1 MRDRPAKL
9 IPASPQPVVIFHG
22 TPSQVVN
29 LPYLLGNIGAMGLL
43 GVVFAWASAK
53 WTVSPVVLVVPAVLC
68 LVRLALQYVETAFTE
83 IVIDMERV
91 TCRQGLLN
99 RKVSSL
105 ELFRIQDVI
114 SFHPWWQRVFNVG
127 TVVVLTSDSHNPRW
141 HLPGMIDAEQM
152 RSALNRA
159 SIALRDRKGIREMN
173 MGRI

>member
-1 MRDRPAKL
+1 MRDRTAKL

-22 TPSQVVN
+22 TPSQVIN
-29 LPYLLGNIGAMGLL
+29 LPDLLGILCAIGVL
-43 GVVFAWASAK
+43 GVGFAWASTRWA
-53 WTVSPVVLVVPAVLC
+53 VSPAVVVVPAVLC

-83 IVIDMERV
+83 IVIDMERI

-114 SFHPWWQRVFNVG
+114 SFHPWWQRLFNVG
-127 TVVVLTSDSHNPRW
+127 TVVALTSDSHNPRW
-141 HLPGMIDAEQM
+141 RLPGMIDAEQM
-152 RSALNRA
+152 RSAPNRA